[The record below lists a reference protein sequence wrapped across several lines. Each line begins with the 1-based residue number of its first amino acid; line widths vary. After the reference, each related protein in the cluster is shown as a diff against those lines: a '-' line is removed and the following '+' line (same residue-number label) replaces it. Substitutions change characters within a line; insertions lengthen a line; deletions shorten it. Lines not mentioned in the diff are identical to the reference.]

1 MQAYDKIKN
10 IIFNNFKQLFVYLF
24 SCTNEEKRFR
34 HWSGSLQVFHYKTNG
49 QLYFSPSS
57 SMALI
62 PNSLIF
68 LLLSTL
74 LIIIPTHQRQHP
86 LDSLTPAEFSKVRAI
101 VHSFYPI
108 PSHTTAFHYVGLEDP
123 DKLTVL
129 SWLKDP
135 TTKTPP
141 RQAFVIARINQTTH
155 EITVDL
161 TVNKIVSD
169 KLYDGYGY
177 PLLTFEEQIAANAL
191 PLKYAPFLES
201 IRKRGLKIEEVVC
214 GGFTVGWYGEE
225 RRKNRIVRVM
235 CYYLDG
241 TVNAYMRPV
250 EGVTVTVDL
259 EETKIIGFKDRLTVP
274 IPKGDGTDYRGSKQ
288 NPPFLAQLKGI
299 TMVQPDG
306 PSFTIDGHRIR
317 YV

>member
-1 MQAYDKIKN
+1 MQVNLKKKTLFLTISS
-10 IIFNNFKQLFVYLF
+10 NFLVYLF

-49 QLYFSPSS
+49 QVYFSPSS

-86 LDSLTPAEFSKVRAI
+86 LDSLTPAEFSKIRAI
-101 VHSFYPI
+101 VHSSYPI

-123 DKLTVL
+123 NKLTVL

-191 PLKYAPFLES
+191 PLKHAPFLES

-225 RRKNRIVRVM
+225 RRKKRIVRVM

-317 YV
+317 

>member
-1 MQAYDKIKN
+1 MQVNLKKKTLFLTISS
-10 IIFNNFKQLFVYLF
+10 NFLVYLF

-49 QLYFSPSS
+49 QVYFSPSS

-86 LDSLTPAEFSKVRAI
+86 LDSLTPAEFSKIRAI
-101 VHSFYPI
+101 VHSSYPI

-123 DKLTVL
+123 NKLTVL

-225 RRKNRIVRVM
+225 RRKKRIVRVM

-317 YV
+317 